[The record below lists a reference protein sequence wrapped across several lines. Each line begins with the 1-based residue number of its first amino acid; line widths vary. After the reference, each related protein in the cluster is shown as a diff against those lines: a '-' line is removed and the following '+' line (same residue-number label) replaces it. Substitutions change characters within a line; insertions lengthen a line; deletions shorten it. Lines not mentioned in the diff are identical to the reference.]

1 MNKKYRK
8 RKLPRY
14 FFIIS
19 LALFLFVGIGYSVIN
34 SNLSMQGNVVRKA
47 TTWNIGFD
55 NPVFDTESISS
66 PTPTITNGT
75 TMTMNVTLTNPGD
88 IYAFTVDLKN
98 TGSVPALINTLTIT
112 ELTEEQQKYLRW
124 KVEYEDESTPSVGD
138 VLKAGETKKLHIYLE
153 YKKLRAT
160 DLYPTSNVN
169 LTLTITANFILP
181 EETLNTVTLT
191 KNGSTKLIQVS
202 NLEQEVTLT
211 DFPIESTDQVIACNN
226 GVEPSTDVND
236 KIVLSKVK
244 QNATCRIEQSLAS
257 AVTNSSAEVTNM
269 AILQDAEFIE
279 RIVTASNQII
289 NIDLNGKTTNID
301 NSKWLN
307 GNIDNN
313 GILNINGEKANSNL
327 IIKYGILNEE
337 TGSINLV
344 GGSYSVSFSTSG
356 KVNARNVTLE
366 NQDTG
371 GLFQNTSNMIVSIED
386 SIIKNHYFRQGSGET
401 LIKNSTIIY
410 EINSAIFQALSDD
423 EKMNFNFCNVTI
435 ERTNPQAD
443 FYLTNKSAKV
453 FYDNNTMFSTG
464 TTPTCM
470 HNTCDGEPKKIIKTE
485 LACAE

>member
-1 MNKKYRK
+1 MKKITLKKTQKKLQVEINKKK
-8 RKLPRY
+8 FEK
-14 FFIIS
+14 
-19 LALFLFVGIGYSVIN
+19 
-34 SNLSMQGNVVRKA
+34 
-47 TTWNIGFD
+47 
-55 NPVFDTESISS
+55 
-66 PTPTITNGT
+66 
-75 TMTMNVTLTNPGD
+75 
-88 IYAFTVDLKN
+88 
-98 TGSVPALINTLTIT
+98 
-112 ELTEEQQKYLRW
+112 
-124 KVEYEDESTPSVGD
+124 
-138 VLKAGETKKLHIYLE
+138 ETK
-153 YKKLRAT
+153 
-160 DLYPTSNVN
+160 
-169 LTLTITANFILP
+169 
-181 EETLNTVTLT
+181 
-191 KNGSTKLIQVS
+191 
-202 NLEQEVTLT
+202 
-211 DFPIESTDQVIACNN
+211 
-226 GVEPSTDVND
+226 
-236 KIVLSKVK
+236 
-244 QNATCRIEQSLAS
+244 
-257 AVTNSSAEVTNM
+257 
-269 AILQDAEFIE
+269 
-279 RIVTASNQII
+279 
-289 NIDLNGKTTNID
+289 
-301 NSKWLN
+301 
-307 GNIDNN
+307 
-313 GILNINGEKANSNL
+313 
-327 IIKYGILNEE
+327 IKYGILNEE